1 MDTFSENLL
10 ARLQELKMKPYR
22 LAKLSGLNIQHCYKI
37 VSGERR
43 PSDRTLEKIAS
54 VAELELSFD
63 QLRRWRDLCNV
74 MDLAIYLQDLPD
86 DLLIKEIYRRF
97 PEPEVRE
104 EKLMGEAPRV
114 EATP

>member
-1 MDTFSENLL
+1 
-10 ARLQELKMKPYR
+10 MKPYR